1 MDCHLENMIS
11 SLFLFSC
18 ILLSLSHS
26 ISEQLEHITSTSIP
40 GFETSNVT
48 LGGLFF
54 LHYKGTDNEDCGD
67 FNAPGLGHAQAM
79 IFAIEKINND
89 SSLLPNITLGY
100 DIHDYCESAALA
112 MKSTYQFVKGSDSHY
127 ACSQEAIRALAR
139 NKTATHSSSPIVS
152 LIGPADSGSSVL
164 VGSLLKVAGIPAV
177 SYAATSEEL
186 SSPFYKNFYRTVP
199 SDKQQASAMAD
210 LFEYFDWSYIATVAV
225 DDSYG
230 RYGVWALEKES
241 FIRKSFCLAL
251 SEYIPRLN
259 YMNKIKVIVSKLKRR
274 SNVRVV
280 VLWLFGGYGRTFIH
294 EVEKQNLLDRTWI
307 LSDALAS
314 EQPNHIQ
321 SLFSVLDGA
330 LGIQPFYHHNEEFK
344 SYLATITPKDMI
356 RKRTSQWWEKVWT
369 KEFNCSI
376 KKSLELRA
384 CGENATLTQNVV
396 QKLYDTFLPYVIEAV
411 YAVAHA
417 LHMMYLCREPHGLLP
432 ERRCP
437 QIHPSVRPLDVDQ
450 YLRNV
455 SFDGIMGKFLFDE
468 SGDPVTSSY
477 GVINFHR
484 HEEGGVTQNVKQ
496 IIGSWNRSSRVRLQL
511 EVDKIKWSRKSS
523 NASVPPTS
531 ACSVIC
537 PPGTVQSVTT
547 ACCWECARCPLGS
560 VNPDSG
566 SRNCTEC
573 PAGQR
578 SNENR
583 TECEDLPI
591 VNIQLTDTTGYL
603 VTGFIVFGVLITIF
617 SSLVLLRHRETP
629 LVKASSRELSAILLL
644 SITMFFAQ
652 TFLSIMQPTTLTCR
666 LAYCLNYSALGTC
679 VVTLMIKTLRILSA
693 FRDDFIGK
701 RMKQYILTIKVQ
713 ATLVFLLNSVVFFL
727 LTFWLFL
734 DAPFMTRVIQRGE
747 YIFLTCRPHSSSLGF
762 SLHIAINGYLVLI
775 SAICTIHA
783 FKVRKLPENFNEARY
798 IGFAMYILLLSTIA
812 YFPVDFAGLE
822 SQSVTIVTCVTTL
835 VSSYGLLGCMFA
847 PKLYVILV
855 HPEQNTTA
863 AVRCQVSDY
872 TFRQSLPSQS
882 RNGEG
887 IT

>member
-1 MDCHLENMIS
+1 MIS
-11 SLFLFSC
+11 VPVLLGC
-18 ILLSLSHS
+18 IVLTLSHS
-26 ISEQLEHITSTSIP
+26 ISAHLEHVSSTDIS
-40 GFETSNVT
+40 GVKTSNVT

-54 LHYKGTDNEDCGD
+54 LHYKGINNEDCGD

-79 IFAIEKINND
+79 IYAIEKINND
-89 SSLLPNITLGY
+89 SNLLPNITLGY

-112 MKSTYQFVKGSDSHY
+112 MKSTYQFVKGTDSHY
-127 ACSQEAIRALAR
+127 ACSQEAIRILA
-139 NKTATHSSSPIVS
+139 NNETAKHSSSPIVS

-186 SSPFYKNFYRTVP
+186 SSPFYKHFYRTVP

-241 FIRKSFCLAL
+241 FIRKSFCIAL

-259 YMNKIKVIVSKLKRR
+259 YMNKVEVIVTKLKRR
-274 SNVRVV
+274 ANVKVV
-280 VLWLFGGYGRTFIH
+280 VLWLFGGYGRAFIK
-294 EVEKQNLLDRTWI
+294 EVEKQSLLDRTWI

-314 EQPNHIQ
+314 EQPTHIR
-321 SLFSVLDGA
+321 SLLSVLDGA
-330 LGIQPFYHHNEEFK
+330 LGIQPLYYHSKEIK
-344 SYLATITPKDMI
+344 SYLKTFTPQDMI
-356 RKRTSQWWEKVWT
+356 RKGISHWWEKVWT
-369 KEFNCSI
+369 REFNCSI
-376 KKSLELRA
+376 EQSKNFRV
-384 CGENATLTQNVV
+384 CGENATLTPDVV
-396 QKLYDTFLPYVIEAV
+396 HKLYDTFLPYVIEAV

-417 LHMMYLCREPHGLLP
+417 LHMMYFCKEPHGLLP
-432 ERRCP
+432 GGRCP
-437 QIHPSVRPLDVDQ
+437 DTRPSVKPLDVDL

-455 SFDGIMGKFLFDE
+455 SFDGLMGKFQFDE

-477 GVINFHR
+477 GVINFQR
-484 HEEGGVTQNVKQ
+484 RQEGGVTQDVKQ
-496 IIGSWNRSSRVRLQL
+496 VVGSWNKSSKGRLL
-511 EVDKIKWSRKSS
+511 IELDKIKWSRRSS
-523 NASVPPTS
+523 NSSIPPTS

-537 PPGTVQSVTT
+537 PPGTAQSVTT
-547 ACCWECARCPLGS
+547 ACCWECTRCPVGS
-560 VNPDSG
+560 VNPYSG
-566 SRNCTEC
+566 FRNCSEC
-573 PAGQR
+573 PEGQR
-578 SNENR
+578 SNEER

-591 VNIQLTDTTGYL
+591 VNIKLTDIAGYL
-603 VTGFIVFGVLITIF
+603 VTGFTSFGVLLTIF
-617 SSLVLLRHRETP
+617 SSLVLLRYRETP

-652 TFLSIMQPTTLTCR
+652 TFLSLMLPTIFICR
-666 LAYCLNYSALGTC
+666 LSYCLNYTALGTC
-679 VVTLMIKTLRILSA
+679 VATLMIKTLRILSA
-693 FRDDFIGK
+693 FHDDLIGK
-701 RMKQYILTIKVQ
+701 RMKQCILTTKIQ
-713 ATLVFLLNSVVFFL
+713 ASLVILLSSVVLSL

-734 DAPFMTRVIQRGE
+734 DAPYMTKVIQRGE
-747 YIFLTCRPHSSSLGF
+747 YIFLTCRPHRSSLGF

-775 SAICTIHA
+775 SLICTFHA
-783 FKVRKLPENFNEARY
+783 FKARKLPENFNEAKY

-822 SQSVTIVTCVTTL
+822 NRSVTVVTCATTL

-863 AVRCQVSDY
+863 AVRSQVSDY
-872 TFRQSLPSQS
+872 TFKQSLPSS
-882 RNGEG
+882 RNSKGE
-887 IT
+887 T